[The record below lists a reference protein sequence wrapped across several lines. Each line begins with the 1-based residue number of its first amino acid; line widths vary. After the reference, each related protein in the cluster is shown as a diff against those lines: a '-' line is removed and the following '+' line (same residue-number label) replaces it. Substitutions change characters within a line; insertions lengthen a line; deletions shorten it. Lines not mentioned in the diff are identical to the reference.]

1 MNEEFDKQQSTE
13 NTAGN
18 PTEPSETASAQPQN
32 GEAQHAG
39 SGTQPNVGYPYSN
52 PTQYTQ
58 NPSEPPYANGYYR
71 SGPIRQNGGNPNYVY
86 YGAPQP
92 PKEKKKIDPNG
103 SKHKKKGL
111 AVFLAV
117 LCICLIAAVVATAVA
132 LSKDGSGLQ
141 KIDAEEAPSAVIQE
155 TPTASSTG
163 AGGELT
169 AKGVYEK
176 VKESSVGILVYSSS
190 AYSNTALAGEGSGVI
205 IGADSSGVYTYII
218 TCAHVISDGGT
229 VKVQLFDETQ
239 YDATVVGYDTR
250 TDIGVLRIRA
260 TGLTAAELGDSDSLS
275 VGETVYAIGNPGG
288 VAFAGSF
295 TNGMVSA
302 ISRPVNSEIGY
313 EMLCI
318 QHTAAINPGN
328 SGGAL
333 VNAYGQ
339 VVGINSSKIASTEY
353 EGMGFAVPS
362 VTVKEVFGE
371 IVENGYVTNRA
382 KLGIQYFPASS
393 NQMYSMI
400 VGANKLPSGTLV
412 IQSIN
417 SDSALLQTDAQ
428 PGDMIIRVNG
438 QDLENTDILADL
450 IEESS
455 VGDELT
461 LTLCRVDTKN
471 NYSLS
476 EFEVKVV
483 LVEDKGNSTESTTQ
497 SSYYNPFGA
506 YGYGN

>member
-1 MNEEFDKQQSTE
+1 MNEEFDRQYSAEEPVQ
-13 NTAGN
+13 NTA
-18 PTEPSETASAQPQN
+18 EPSGVQTPPVNGAQQEN
-32 GEAQHAG
+32 GA
-39 SGTQPNVGYPYSN
+39 QPNVGYPYSN
-52 PTQYTQ
+52 TAQYTQ
-58 NPSEPPYANGYYR
+58 NTQQPSYANSFYH
-71 SGPIRQNGGNPNYVY
+71 SGPMGQNGANPNYVY

-92 PKEKKKIDPNG
+92 QKEKKKINPNG

-111 AVFLAV
+111 AIFLAV
-117 LCICLIAAVVATAVA
+117 VAVCLVGAVVAAAVA
-132 LSKDGSGLQ
+132 FSKDGNTPK
-141 KIDAEEAPSAVIQE
+141 KIGEENAPSATIQE

-163 AGGELT
+163 ANGELT

-205 IGADSSGVYTYII
+205 IGEDPTGTYTYIV
-218 TCAHVISDGGT
+218 TCAHVINDGGT

-260 TGLTAAELGDSDSLS
+260 TGLSAAELGDSDSLS

-339 VVGINSSKIASTEY
+339 IVGINSSKIASTSY

-362 VTVKEVFGE
+362 TTVKEVFDE
-371 IVENGYVTNRA
+371 IVQNGYVTNRA
-382 KLGIQYFPASS
+382 KLGINYFPASS

-400 VGANKLPSGTLV
+400 VGANHLPSGTVV
-412 IQSIN
+412 IQSITA
-417 SDSALLQTDAQ
+417 DSALVNTQVQ
-428 PGDMIIRVNG
+428 SGDMITKANGKDLDNVNV
-438 QDLENTDILADL
+438 LADM

-455 VGDELT
+455 VGDEIT
-461 LTLCRVDTKN
+461 LTICRVDTKN
-471 NYSLS
+471 NYSIS
-476 EFEVKVV
+476 EFEVTVQ
-483 LVEDKGNSTESTTQ
+483 LVEDKGSTSEEATQ
-497 SSYYNPFGA
+497 NSYYNPFGA

>member
-1 MNEEFDKQQSTE
+1 MSEEFDNRQAETESAE
-13 NTAGN
+13 NT
-18 PTEPSETASAQPQN
+18 SAQPQN
-32 GEAQHAG
+32 TAANDAQNIAG
-39 SGTQPNVGYPYSN
+39 SGAQPNYGYPYSA

-58 NPSEPPYANGYYR
+58 PEQPSYANGFYH
-71 SGPIRQNGGNPNYVY
+71 SGPIQQNNGNPNYVY

-92 PKEKKKIDPNG
+92 QKPKKKINPNG
-103 SKHKKKGL
+103 SKHQKKGL
-111 AVFLAV
+111 AIFFSVVAV
-117 LCICLIAAVVATAVA
+117 CLVAAVIVAAVA
-132 LSKDGSGLQ
+132 FSKDGNAPK
-141 KIDAEEAPSAVIQE
+141 KIDPENAPSATIQE
-155 TPTASSTG
+155 SPTASTTG
-163 AGGELT
+163 ADGELT

-190 AYSNTALAGEGSGVI
+190 AYNNTALAGQGSGII
-205 IGADSSGVYTYII
+205 IGEDSSGAYTYIV
-218 TCAHVISDGGT
+218 TCAHVISDGGS

-250 TDIGVLRIRA
+250 TDVGVLRIRA
-260 TGLTAAELGDSDSLS
+260 NGLSAAELGDSDSLS

-302 ISRPVNSEIGY
+302 ISRPIDSAIGY

-339 VVGINSSKIASTEY
+339 VVGMNSSKIANTSY
-353 EGMGFAVPS
+353 EGMGFSVPS
-362 VTVKEVFGE
+362 ITLKEVFGE

-382 KLGIQYFPASS
+382 KLGINYFPASS

-400 VGANKLPSGTLV
+400 VGANHLPAGTIV
-412 IQSIN
+412 IQSIA
-417 SDSALLQTDAQ
+417 SDGALVNTDVQ
-428 PGDMIIRVNG
+428 QGDMIVKVNG
-438 QDLENTDILADL
+438 KELDSTETLADM
-450 IEESS
+450 IEDAS
-455 VGDELT
+455 VGDEMT
-461 LTLCRVDTKN
+461 LTICRVDTKN
-471 NYSLS
+471 NYALS
-476 EFEVKVV
+476 EFDVKVT
-483 LVEDKGNSTESTTQ
+483 LVEDKGNTATESTTQ
-497 SSYYNPFGA
+497 NSYYNPFGA

>member
-1 MNEEFDKQQSTE
+1 MNEEFDKQTAAEEPVQ
-13 NTAGN
+13 NTD
-18 PTEPSETASAQPQN
+18 EPSGVQTPPVNGAQQEN
-32 GEAQHAG
+32 GA
-39 SGTQPNVGYPYSN
+39 QPNVGYPYSN
-52 PTQYTQ
+52 TAQYTQ
-58 NPSEPPYANGYYR
+58 NTQQPSYANSFYH
-71 SGPIRQNGGNPNYVY
+71 SGPMGQNGANPNYVY

-92 PKEKKKIDPNG
+92 QKEKKKINPNG

-111 AVFLAV
+111 AIFLAV
-117 LCICLIAAVVATAVA
+117 VAVCLVGAVVAAAVA
-132 LSKDGSGLQ
+132 FSKDGNTPK
-141 KIDAEEAPSAVIQE
+141 KIGEENAPSATIQE

-163 AGGELT
+163 ANGELT

-205 IGADSSGVYTYII
+205 IGEDPTGTYTYIV
-218 TCAHVISDGGT
+218 TCAHVINDGGT

-239 YDATVVGYDTR
+239 YDATIVGYDTR

-260 TGLTAAELGDSDSLS
+260 TGLSAAELGDSDSLS

-339 VVGINSSKIASTEY
+339 IVGINSSKIASTSY

-362 VTVKEVFGE
+362 TTVKEVFDE
-371 IVENGYVTNRA
+371 IVQNGYVTNRA
-382 KLGIQYFPASS
+382 KLGINYFPASS

-400 VGANKLPSGTLV
+400 VGANHLPSGTVV
-412 IQSIN
+412 IQSVN
-417 SDSALLQTDAQ
+417 ADSALVNTDVQ
-428 PGDMIIRVNG
+428 SGDMITKANGKDLDNVNV
-438 QDLENTDILADL
+438 LADM

-455 VGDELT
+455 VGDEIT
-461 LTLCRVDTKN
+461 LTICRVDTKN
-471 NYSLS
+471 NYSIS
-476 EFEVKVV
+476 EFEVTVQ
-483 LVEDKGNSTESTTQ
+483 LVEDKGSTSEEATQ
-497 SSYYNPFGA
+497 NSYYNPFGA